1 MVILWAVSLVLDSVT
16 AGVSLLKRNSNS
28 YVFMHNIQVNLYT
41 LTHTSVYTCVYMH
54 TSLLVCEDI
63 HTCECVYIYIT
74 CICLL
79 VNIHMC
85 D

>member
-1 MVILWAVSLVLDSVT
+1 MVIWWAVGLVLDSVT

-28 YVFMHNIQVNLYT
+28 YVFMHNIQVYLYT
-41 LTHTSVYTCVYMH
+41 HLCVYMH
-54 TSLLVCEDI
+54 LSLPVCEDI